1 MTHCRSSGDSG
12 RSGRPVGTTTTRVTW
27 GLARAAGLCCRHAVA
42 HAPPG
47 RGPEPTLIGQN
58 CYPAGFPLT
67 KQRRTAAEHGTWTF
81 RARPRTSILP
91 DARHPALHMAMP
103 RAIQHHTFPK
113 YTLNDTISPLET
125 SLEWT
130 NVYCTSFNPA
140 AARLPDPIPPRR
152 VSRRRPT
159 FATFDHRSFTLA
171 RARASQRTRGGL
183 HSDWSDTPFARRPNV
198 NIQVDN
204 RRFVIGGTC
213 LGYPVS
219 YRTNSGFQQ
228 QRARSPASSG
238 SARAARWRR
247 KVVRA
252 LLFLVSVNSVLF
264 SQAYWSHHGN
274 TYIM

>member
-1 MTHCRSSGDSG
+1 MTIEAHLTARRSSCRGGAGAQCVALQDQECSCPRRTGVSVAPGLLTLACNSMQSHPIPRGALDPLQILRRFGPVWPARRDHHHTGDM
-12 RSGRPVGTTTTRVTW
+12 

-152 VSRRRPT
+152 VSRRETEKER
-159 FATFDHRSFTLA
+159 D
-171 RARASQRTRGGL
+171 
-183 HSDWSDTPFARRPNV
+183 
-198 NIQVDN
+198 
-204 RRFVIGGTC
+204 
-213 LGYPVS
+213 
-219 YRTNSGFQQ
+219 
-228 QRARSPASSG
+228 
-238 SARAARWRR
+238 
-247 KVVRA
+247 
-252 LLFLVSVNSVLF
+252 
-264 SQAYWSHHGN
+264 
-274 TYIM
+274 